1 MAFPGVFR
9 PRKVGVDMTWVL
21 HYTDRLSGA
30 AVCKVFGSRREAVA
44 YQRTVQLLALARL
57 GTDLTAE
64 Y

>member
-1 MAFPGVFR
+1 
-9 PRKVGVDMTWVL
+9 MTWVL
-21 HYTDRLSGA
+21 RYTDRHSGA
-30 AVCKVFGSRREAVA
+30 AVCRVFRSRREAVA